1 MHTIRTLTIKW
12 TFALLKKVIIKVK
25 INFYDTVVTL
35 TATVK
40 RISPLVVE
48 TNKQPLGVG

>member
-12 TFALLKKVIIKVK
+12 TFVILKKVIIKVK
-25 INFYDTVVTL
+25 VNLYDTVVTL
-35 TATVK
+35 TATDK
-40 RISPLVVE
+40 RINPLVDK